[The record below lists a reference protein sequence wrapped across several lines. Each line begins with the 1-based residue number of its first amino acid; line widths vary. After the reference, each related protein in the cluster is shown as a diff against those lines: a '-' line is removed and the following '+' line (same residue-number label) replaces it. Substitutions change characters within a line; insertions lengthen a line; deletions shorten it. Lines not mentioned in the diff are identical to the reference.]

1 MSRGRAA
8 AEPLDVVFT
17 FSFDTWGDAVYR
29 GMNRPP
35 DRLVSTLLQHPDVE
49 RLVVANP
56 FRSAPVRALRTVL
69 RLGEA
74 PFPTDERHRLH
85 TPLRLRRSDPTDV
98 AHLRHTYARYDASL
112 RRAADRAGLVRPAVI
127 TTHPLVAGF
136 SALPWARSTCFY
148 VRDDW
153 SQLPARQPWWP
164 AYRAAFQDVA
174 ASGRPVAAVSQVILD
189 RLEPTGPTAVVPN
202 GIEPEE
208 WAGPPPPQ
216 PAWFAA
222 VPGPRLVYVGTLDSR
237 LDVDGVLALARAR
250 PDLHQV
256 LVGAVGD
263 AAHVAPLTGVP
274 NVHVHRHVG
283 RGEVVAVLRSADAC
297 LIPHQRTALTEAMSP
312 LKLYEY
318 LAAGRPVLAVDLLP
332 VRGLGPRVLLTERAA
347 DFVEVVDAALA
358 LGPAPEAERSAFLER
373 HSWRAAHEA
382 ILDLVRP

>member
-1 MSRGRAA
+1 MSATPAA
-8 AEPLDVVFT
+8 RQQLDVVFT
-17 FSFDTWGDAVYR
+17 YSFDTWGDAVYR

-35 DRLVSTLLQHPDVE
+35 DRLVTTLMRHPDVS
-49 RLVVANP
+49 RLLVANP
-56 FRSAPVRALRTVL
+56 FRSAPVRALRSVL

-74 PFPTDERHRLH
+74 PFPSDDRHRLH
-85 TPLRLRRSDPTDV
+85 TPLRVRRSDPTDV
-98 AHLRHTYARYDASL
+98 GRLRRTYARYDASL
-112 RRAADRAGLVRPAVI
+112 GRAAARSGMTRPAVI

-136 SALPWARSTCFY
+136 SALEWASSCCFY

-153 SQLPARQPWWP
+153 SQLPARRPWWP
-164 AYRAAFQDVA
+164 AYRAAFRDVA

-189 RLEPTGPTAVVPN
+189 RLEPTGPAAVVPN
-202 GIEPEE
+202 GIEPGE
-208 WAGPPPPQ
+208 WAGPA
-216 PAWFAA
+216 PAEPSWFAA

-237 LDVDGVLALARAR
+237 LDVEGVLALARAR

-256 LVGAVGD
+256 LVGAVGEPD
-263 AAHVAPLTGVP
+263 HVAPLMDVP
-274 NVHVHRHVG
+274 NIHVHRHVG
-283 RGEVVAVLRSADAC
+283 RQEVVAVLRAADAC

-332 VRGLGPRVLLTERAA
+332 VRGLGPRVVLTGSAA
-347 DFVEVVDAALA
+347 DFTDVVDAALA
-358 LGPAPEAERSAFLER
+358 MGPAPEAERQAFLER